1 MLSFTGSLRVFV
13 ALEACDMRK
22 GFDGLSGMVAT
33 KLNEDL
39 QSGALFVFSN
49 RSHTRLKIIY
59 WDGSGLWLMAKRLE
73 KGTFSWP
80 KDTDGKT
87 KLALRAEALAML
99 TDGVDLRGGRMRPWY
114 QREA

>member
-59 WDGSGLWLMAKRLE
+59 WDGSGLWLMTKRLE

-87 KLALRAEALAML
+87 KLALRPEAFAML
-99 TDGVDLRGGRMRPWY
+99 TDGVDLRGGRMRSWY
-114 QREA
+114 QRED

>member
-1 MLSFTGSLRVFV
+1 
-13 ALEACDMRK
+13 MRK
-22 GFDGLSGMVAT
+22 GFNGLSGMVAR
-33 KLNEDL
+33 KLNEDV

-80 KDTDGKT
+80 KDTDGET